1 MLPQGNLAWIWTFS
15 SRLACAKAD
24 PCSQT
29 LSASVITNTP
39 VSLGYARVMVIKAT
53 VSLPYGG
60 HAKRP

>member
-1 MLPQGNLAWIWTFS
+1 MLPQGNFAWIRTFS

-39 VSLGYARVMVIKAT
+39 VALSRARVMVIKAT
-53 VSLPYGG
+53 VSLPHGV
-60 HAKRP
+60 HLQ